1 MSYDAGYRIFASF
14 EYLRWPDATLNMTS
28 DDILSRL
35 KKSFLDRR
43 VEAELHL
50 FDLTIAHI
58 YEPLGAVFIGF
69 APKEA
74 AMEISN

>member
-1 MSYDAGYRIFASF
+1 M
-14 EYLRWPDATLNMTS
+14 NMTS